1 MLIELIKVAHQ
12 LDKLGLLNE
21 SNSIDQMI
29 RVLASE
35 DCKYKKEYLKIIDVF
50 TRAFKDSKIIVEE
63 SSFCAGD
70 KIDIIFNVSHELD
83 IGEPDPI
90 SCLQSVNIR
99 VNGPVEDEDT
109 ISYSVSTSL
118 KAYGTKYG
126 DSFLVKK
133 YHTETE
139 KEYRLQRGQVAYT
152 MRDIVFQMIDE
163 QTDDLKAF
171 ILDQEKIV
179 NDL

>member
-1 MLIELIKVAHQ
+1 MLRELIKVAYQ
-12 LDKLGLLNE
+12 LDRSGFLDE
-21 SNSIDQMI
+21 ANSIDQMI

-35 DCKYKKEYLKIIDVF
+35 GCKYKKEYLKIIDVF
-50 TRAFKDSKIIVEE
+50 TKAFKDSKIIVEE

-70 KIDIIFNVSHELD
+70 KINIIFNMSHELD
-83 IGEPDPI
+83 LGEPDPI
-90 SCLQSVNIR
+90 SCLQKVEIN
-99 VNGPVEDEDT
+99 VNGPSEGKDT
-109 ISYSVSTSL
+109 ISYSVSASL

-133 YHTETE
+133 DHTETE
-139 KEYRLQRGQVAYT
+139 KEYRFQRGQVAYT

-163 QTDDLKAF
+163 QTDDLNTF
-171 ILDQEKIV
+171 ILEQETIV

>member
-1 MLIELIKVAHQ
+1 MLRDLIKVAYQ
-12 LDKLGLLNE
+12 LDRSGFLDE
-21 SNSIDQMI
+21 ANSIDKMI

-35 DCKYKKEYLKIIDVF
+35 GCKYKKEYLKIIDVF

-70 KIDIIFNVSHELD
+70 EIDIIFNISHEID
-83 IGEPDPI
+83 IGEPDLI
-90 SCLQSVNIR
+90 SCLQNVKISVS
-99 VNGPVEDEDT
+99 GPRDGKDT
-109 ISYSVSTSL
+109 ISYSVSASL

-126 DSFLVKK
+126 DSLLIKK
-133 YHTETE
+133 DHTETE
-139 KEYRLQRGQVAYT
+139 KEYRFQRGQVAYT

-163 QTDDLKAF
+163 QTDDLRAF
-171 ILDQEKIV
+171 ILDQENIV